1 MRNVIIHFKIRNSED
16 NMKKNYSL
24 FLFIL
29 LSIGQISCQNRK
41 VKIVYENNSIESPS
55 EINAVKNYIL
65 KKKSINSDFDYSKL
79 DNIDQQ
85 NKTESFEPVDGNF
98 IYYKFIATYTGYT
111 YVTPRDSSE
120 KNKTFNDI
128 LIIKTNDRNEIVDAY
143 QYTLEWAELP
153 FQYDVFKSKTE
164 ILILV
169 DNLNIKLLNLNRTE
183 SWNEKNKQSKESGI
197 IKLK

>member
-1 MRNVIIHFKIRNSED
+1 MRKINA
-16 NMKKNYSL
+16 L
-24 FLFIL
+24 FLLLL
-29 LSIGQISCQNRK
+29 LSIGQISCQNKK
-41 VKIVYENNSIESPS
+41 VKIVYENNSIENPS
-55 EINAVKNYIL
+55 ELKEVKKYIL

-79 DNIDQQ
+79 DNIDQR

-98 IYYKFIATYTGYT
+98 TYYKFIATFVGYA
-111 YVTPRDSSE
+111 YVAPGDSGE
-120 KNKTFNDI
+120 NNKTFHDI

-164 ILILV
+164 NLILV
-169 DNLNIKLLNLNRTE
+169 DNLDIKLLNLNRTYY
-183 SWNEKNKQSKESGI
+183 WNEKDKQSKENGI